1 MEDED
6 APVSPPAVDRSTPTL
21 KPAAEAEPDSPTIEK
36 SSARNSSEEGT
47 ESSYALVSGPPSVAA
62 SEKGEPKAVEKV
74 EVKKDEKAAKK
85 QDESDEDS
93 DWE

>member
-1 MEDED
+1 MEDEET
-6 APVSPPAVDRSTPTL
+6 PTSPPAVDRSTPTL
-21 KPAAEAEPDSPTIEK
+21 KPAEAEPESPTIEK

-47 ESSYALVSGPPSVAA
+47 ESSYAIVSGPPSVAA

-74 EVKKDEKAAKK
+74 EVKKDEKIEKK
-85 QDESDEDS
+85 GEESDEDS